1 LAEKH
6 LTFFEHLEELRQR
19 LIVGIV
25 AVLLTAAVAYFF
37 SFQILALLKMPAGK
51 IELHYISI
59 LDPFMAR
66 FKVSVFAGV
75 IVSSPIIFYEILA
88 FLSPALR
95 KKEKKF
101 LFPAV
106 AMLVVFFG
114 VGVTVGFLYIVP
126 VSIKWLIGQAGTELL
141 PMLTVNEYIKFITL
155 FLLAF
160 GVGFETPVV
169 ILVLVKLGIVDYKT
183 LRKNWRF
190 AYIVI
195 LVIAAIATPDWSL
208 PPMLIL
214 GGSMVVLYE
223 LAMLAARFLRS
234 PE

>member
-1 LAEKH
+1 MTEKH

-19 LIVGIV
+19 LIVVIV
-25 AVLLTAAVAYFF
+25 AVLVTAAVAYFF
-37 SFQILALLKMPAGK
+37 SFQILALLKAPAGK

-75 IVSSPIIFYEILA
+75 LVSSPIIFYEILA

-101 LFPAV
+101 LYPAV
-106 AMLVVFFG
+106 AMLVMFFAIGVFMGYTF
-114 VGVTVGFLYIVP
+114 IVP
-126 VSIKWLIGQAGTELL
+126 VSIAWLIGQAGKELL

-169 ILVLVKLGIVDYKT
+169 ILVLVKLGIVPYKT
-183 LRKNWRF
+183 LRENWRF
-190 AYIVI
+190 AYIII
-195 LVIAAIATPDWSL
+195 LVVAAIATPDWSL

-214 GGSMVVLYE
+214 GGSMIVLYE
-223 LAMLAARFLRS
+223 LAMLVARFL
-234 PE
+234 